1 MTQSNAANK
10 ATGRRF
16 RHATMRDLPQMQKI
30 YARARALMAAN
41 GNPTQWGNEFPRES
55 MIEDDIANQRTML
68 LVDTCNGHER
78 ILAQFALCPG
88 KDPTYA
94 KIDGAWL
101 DNDAYVTI
109 HRIAASG
116 LVRHAARDCIRWAL
130 KHYGNVRAELE
141 LSDASD
147 RALPSRVHAVVM
159 VSDLNKPTMRAL
171 QFAKATVPTFL
182 PLDNMVANLSDPGG
196 DRFVQLGITLE
207 LADEKT
213 ASTVKQYLPSI
224 RNGILM
230 LVSQRTADELL
241 AREGKEKLAADIL
254 EEVSAPL
261 GFGANAK
268 KRARDDEDA
277 DEDRPR
283 ASRKSPV
290 RRVLFSSFII
300 Q

>member
-1 MTQSNAANK
+1 VSANSNVAPAAPAK
-10 ATGRRF
+10 SKKLIVIVAIV
-16 RHATMRDLPQMQKI
+16 AVLAI
-30 YARARALMAAN
+30 VAA
-41 GNPTQWGNEFPRES
+41 
-55 MIEDDIANQRTML
+55 A
-68 LVDTCNGHER
+68 
-78 ILAQFALCPG
+78 
-88 KDPTYA
+88 
-94 KIDGAWL
+94 
-101 DNDAYVTI
+101 AYVLMMQRQ
-109 HRIAASG
+109 HNSADGDEGASAT
-116 LVRHAARDCIRWAL
+116 V
-130 KHYGNVRAELE
+130 
-141 LSDASD
+141 
-147 RALPSRVHAVVM
+147 
-159 VSDLNKPTMRAL
+159 
-171 QFAKATVPTFL
+171 TVPTFL

-283 ASRKSPV
+283 SSRKNPV
-290 RRVLFSSFII
+290 RRVLFASFII